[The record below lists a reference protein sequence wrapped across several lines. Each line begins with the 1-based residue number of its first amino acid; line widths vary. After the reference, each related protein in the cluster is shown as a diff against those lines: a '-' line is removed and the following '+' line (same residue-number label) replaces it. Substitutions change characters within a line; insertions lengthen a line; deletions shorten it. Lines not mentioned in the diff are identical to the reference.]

1 MVYVV
6 EFVCDHLV
14 VRYVSRQYCD
24 GYYVGYCDLRKGMA
38 RCAMSNEMCSST
50 FRKRDVVEQRIVKYF
65 ELSTRQGTFAEV
77 VGMFGQKED
86 E

>member
-14 VRYVSRQYCD
+14 VHHVSRKYCN
-24 GYYVGYCDLRKGMA
+24 GFYVGYCDFRKGMA
-38 RCAMSNEMCSST
+38 RCAMSNEMCSSV
-50 FRKRDVVEQRIVKYF
+50 FRERGVVEQRIIRYF
-65 ELSTRQGTFAEV
+65 ELSTRQGTFAFGVE
-77 VGMFGQKED
+77 MFGQKED